1 MKTVYNYFDI
11 IHDSDIHD
19 DDNHKIHFVNDF
31 DTAPILKDIHE
42 IIHSLNLTLEY
53 FNGMSHKTIKSIRKH
68 LLYLNDHFRAIEQS
82 LKDDHTC
89 FLSIKN
95 LEQNQQLQFMLK
107 IIK

>member
-1 MKTVYNYFDI
+1 M
-11 IHDSDIHD
+11 
-19 DDNHKIHFVNDF
+19 NDF

-82 LKDDHTC
+82 LKDGQN
-89 FLSIKN
+89 KN
-95 LEQNQQLQFMLK
+95 LLSQFMLK